1 MRFEPLGA
9 SDLFSPERPFNTENT
24 MNLHAP
30 QIIMLI
36 LLGLSLVNHICN
48 HGKARP
54 PYNGP
59 LNFLDSV
66 ILVALLYWGGFFG

>member
-1 MRFEPLGA
+1 
-9 SDLFSPERPFNTENT
+9 
-24 MNLHAP
+24 
-30 QIIMLI
+30 MLI